1 VNKAFTPRRV
11 AQLEPSIRT
20 IANDLIDRFIDAGK
34 VELIEHFAV
43 PVPLTVIAD
52 ALGVSRAD
60 LSDFK
65 RWSDDAVAPLGEM
78 ISLEQE
84 IECAH
89 STVEFQRY
97 FAAKLEERRT
107 APQDDL
113 LTDLINARI
122 EGETP
127 PVDTGEMLNILSQI
141 LVAGNETT
149 TSVIAGAMLLLLQH
163 PEQMQALQADC
174 ALIPNCIEEA
184 LRIES
189 PVQGLFRTA
198 KVDTELSGV
207 KIPAEARLVVMYG
220 SGNRDNEQFP
230 QGDQFDIR
238 RANAKEHLAFG
249 EGVHYCLGAPLAR
262 LEAKLA
268 FETLFTR
275 LRNIRLAT
283 DKNDLT
289 HTPSFILRG
298 LKALHLEFDPT

>member
-1 VNKAFTPRRV
+1 
-11 AQLEPSIRT
+11 
-20 IANDLIDRFIDAGK
+20 
-34 VELIEHFAV
+34 
-43 PVPLTVIAD
+43 
-52 ALGVSRAD
+52 
-60 LSDFK
+60 
-65 RWSDDAVAPLGEM
+65 
-78 ISLEQE
+78 
-84 IECAH
+84 
-89 STVEFQRY
+89 
-97 FAAKLEERRT
+97 
-107 APQDDL
+107 
-113 LTDLINARI
+113 
-122 EGETP
+122 
-127 PVDTGEMLNILSQI
+127 MLNILSQI

-207 KIPAEARLVVMYG
+207 KIPAGARLVVMYG

-283 DKNDLT
+283 DKNDFT

-298 LKALHLEFDPT
+298 LKTLHLEFDPT